1 MKNIQTAFFIT
12 LLFGII
18 TNGKAQTL
26 EKDYSFVMEIPSVI
40 TISSSS
46 AHFYVLSDEEG
57 LAVFRAYE
65 DSLQWLY
72 TSPNMERRGHTI
84 TTDIRFAYLFGDSNR
99 LTVLEPTSVMGV
111 YSATYLPAQSLD
123 AERIEQDLFVALGNE
138 GLGRLS
144 LSTPAA
150 VDSTL
155 KIVAQPPLNGSNIVA
170 LESSSSQLFVLS
182 DENRLFKFNYN
193 RGDLSLTR
201 EMDLQ
206 EPIKGIYLTENTLYG
221 SDKSGSI
228 YEISGF
234 GSLSKLGNIGE
245 PVTKIEKWK
254 DWLIIKGS
262 SGRLW
267 TSYQSHEPELWK
279 ENGDAGNYFTVSGND
294 LWLSEY
300 NHISQITTSEPQVS
314 TADVIKSQTLITDS
328 FSLMEIPN
336 QTLPHTKPLLFPIKI
351 NGRIAAENI
360 QFSYQSPDIK
370 SAEVRGQSFYWQ
382 PGYDDVGIHRVK
394 IIGTTSSGKTDSTSF
409 TVNVRSFNAPP
420 RIAPVRPI
428 SIPVGEEF
436 SLPIKAIDPDGM
448 NPNLIRFLGVNL
460 PYGSSIDEQ
469 TGTFTWTPTL
479 RQMGENHFRVIATDQ
494 YGAATSVDV
503 TINVIENPRKDL

>member
-1 MKNIQTAFFIT
+1 MKKIQTAFFIA

-18 TNGKAQTL
+18 TNSRAQTL

-40 TISSSS
+40 TMSSSP
-46 AHFYVLSDEEG
+46 AHLYVLSDEEG
-57 LAVFRAYE
+57 MAVFRTYE

-72 TSPNMERRGHTI
+72 TSPNMEHRGHTI
-84 TTDIRFAYLFGDSNR
+84 TADIRFAYLFGDSKR

-111 YSATYLPAQSLD
+111 YSATYLPARPLD
-123 AERIEQDLFVALGNE
+123 AERIEQELFVALGNE

-150 VDSTL
+150 VDSTFKL
-155 KIVAQPPLNGSNIVA
+155 ISDKNIID
-170 LESSSSQLFVLS
+170 LESSKNQLFALS
-182 DENRLFKFNYN
+182 DDGKLFKFNYSG
-193 RGDLSLTR
+193 GDLSIVN
-201 EMDLQ
+201 EMDFR
-206 EPIKGIYLTENTLYG
+206 EAITGIHLIENALYG
-221 SDKSGSI
+221 SDKNGNI
-228 YEISGF
+228 YEITGSGNLSNL
-234 GSLSKLGNIGE
+234 GSISE
-245 PVTKIEKWK
+245 PVVKVEKWK
-254 DWLIIKGS
+254 DWLIIKGKS
-262 SGRLW
+262 ARLW
-267 TSYQSHEPELWK
+267 TSYQNREPELWK

-300 NHISQITTSEPQVS
+300 NHVSRIVTFEPQIS
-314 TADVIKSQTLITDS
+314 TTDIIKSQALITDS
-328 FSLMEIPN
+328 FSLVEIPN

-351 NGRIAAENI
+351 KGHVAAENI

-370 SAEVRGQSFYWQ
+370 NAEVRGQSFYWR

-436 SLPIKAIDPDGM
+436 SLPIKAVDPDGM

-469 TGTFTWTPTL
+469 TGTFTWTPEL

-503 TINVIENPRKDL
+503 TINVIQNPRKDTGK